1 MGEELELRGLISS
14 FYKMNKRAKKYCVY
28 HQPLNNNLIV
38 FSPYDDCDVN
48 SVCDSIR
55 DSMYFHLIEVLNTWK
70 NVLVSWSQVSGTTSD
85 YTIYYDMPVNELKSK
100 SYKEIWE
107 YINGLN
113 IKYVGGYK
121 YTEVRDGI
129 EYKLAEKNYD
139 DFESIYI
146 VGEE

>member
-1 MGEELELRGLISS
+1 MSEPLELRELIIP
-14 FYKMNKRAKKYCVY
+14 FYKMNKRSKKYCVY
-28 HQPLNNNLIV
+28 HQPINNNLIV
-38 FSPYDDCDVN
+38 FSPYDDCDVD
-48 SVCDSIR
+48 SVCDGIR
-55 DSMYFHLIEVLNTWK
+55 DSMYLYLIQVLNTEK

-85 YTIYYDMPVNELKSK
+85 YTIYYDMPVDDLKNK
-100 SYKEIWE
+100 SYKDIWL
-107 YINGLN
+107 YINGLG